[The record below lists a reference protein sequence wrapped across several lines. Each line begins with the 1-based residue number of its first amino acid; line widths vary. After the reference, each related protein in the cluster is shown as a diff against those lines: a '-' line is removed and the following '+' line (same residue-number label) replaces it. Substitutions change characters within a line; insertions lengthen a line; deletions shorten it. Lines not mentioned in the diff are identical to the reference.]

1 MEKGEGGAIGHSE
14 YTRVES
20 TVYSQLRGAC
30 VKHQSDAMGGS
41 RKWRRERV
49 GL

>member
-1 MEKGEGGAIGHSE
+1 MEKREGGAIGRRD

-30 VKHQSDAMGGS
+30 VKHQSDAMGEA
-41 RKWRRERV
+41 RKWRRGRV